1 MTESALQA
9 GSNRLPFIAS
19 SINDHLAAAEQAT
32 KRGLDHAIAAGTLL
46 LEAKE
51 IIGHGGWLAWLEANC
66 RVGVR
71 QAQTFMRLARNRH
84 KLEALKN
91 ESAAYLTIAAAEA
104 LVGRPRPKRS
114 HGLPRQL
121 DMAGEGWEV
130 TAPAVITNP
139 AYVISDRERINHH
152 IVDLEYA
159 LAVYRAVEQ
168 MTPRVP
174 NFRVGSRKAKE
185 WVQQCTGEWI
195 KQRARLAAAVSAIER
210 TLVFLRELRIRSK
223 R

>member
-1 MTESALQA
+1 
-9 GSNRLPFIAS
+9 
-19 SINDHLAAAEQAT
+19 
-32 KRGLDHAIAAGTLL
+32 
-46 LEAKE
+46 
-51 IIGHGGWLAWLEANC
+51 
-66 RVGVR
+66 
-71 QAQTFMRLARNRH
+71 
-84 KLEALKN
+84 
-91 ESAAYLTIAAAEA
+91 
-104 LVGRPRPKRS
+104 
-114 HGLPRQL
+114 
-121 DMAGEGWEV
+121 
-130 TAPAVITNP
+130 VITNP
-139 AYVISDRERINHH
+139 AYVISDRERINHQ